1 MISNQTLV
9 AVRNTFKKL
18 MFSLFFLGACS
29 AFAQVGVGTQNPQ
42 TALHVAGVNA
52 AASGTAPGALAA
64 GDGVIV
70 TRVTTDL
77 SGGAVTT
84 GCSAATQGAMVYSTN
99 AAGAGYY
106 TCNGASWEPLSS
118 GGGGGADFTI
128 GSGGILNVD
137 VTATPDFSANTD
149 NNVLNITA
157 SGNGP
162 GSTVI
167 TLPTPASNAGRI
179 IVLINRGAKGVTVG
193 NSPAGNLASSLTGTF
208 FCTGAE
214 WVKSGN

>member
-84 GCSAATQGAMVYSTN
+84 GCSAATQGALVYSTH
-99 AAGAGYY
+99 AAGTGYY

-118 GGGGGADFTI
+118 GGGGGAASIRSTSSATI
-128 GSGGILNVD
+128 TTADLNGYVI
-137 VTATPDFSANTD
+137 VTGNTTFDLSTLDSSANVGDT
-149 NNVLNITA
+149 ITFGSYSPTGFSVSANSRHANSIA
-157 SGNGP
+157 SP
-162 GSTVI
+162 GSLGI
-167 TLPTPASNAGRI
+167 
-179 IVLINRGAKGVTVG
+179 GVKYVFD
-193 NSPAGNLASSLTGTF
+193 GTIWYSIS
-208 FCTGAE
+208 AQ
-214 WVKSGN
+214 

>member
-84 GCSAATQGAMVYSTN
+84 GCSAATQGALVYSTH
-99 AAGAGYY
+99 ATGTGYY

-118 GGGGGADFTI
+118 GGGGTASTYDTISTAGAITITADQSILNYTGTGLATWTLPSTADIGKVYYIVNNSADFSNVHFSNTI
-128 GSGGILNVD
+128 VTTGVNAAAPTAGTTLIHVGSGQYA
-137 VTATPDFSANTD
+137 VT
-149 NNVLNITA
+149 
-157 SGNGP
+157 
-162 GSTVI
+162 
-167 TLPTPASNAGRI
+167 
-179 IVLINRGAKGVTVG
+179 
-193 NSPAGNLASSLTGTF
+193 SSY
-208 FCTGAE
+208 
-214 WVKSGN
+214 

>member
-1 MISNQTLV
+1 
-9 AVRNTFKKL
+9 

-84 GCSAATQGAMVYSTN
+84 GCSAATQGALVYSTH
-99 AAGAGYY
+99 ATGTGYY

-118 GGGGGADFTI
+118 GGGGDLSVTTVSAAYTVLVADEIIEYNGAGAVDFILPTTAPI
-128 GSGGILNVD
+128 GKIFYILSSGTGTVSFAAV
-137 VTATPDFSANTD
+137 VTTSSN
-149 NNVLNITA
+149 
-157 SGNGP
+157 
-162 GSTVI
+162 
-167 TLPTPASNAGRI
+167 TLPSGTGSAYIHLGGGRY
-179 IVLINRGAKGVTVG
+179 
-193 NSPAGNLASSLTGTF
+193 SSLYGGF
-208 FCTGAE
+208 
-214 WVKSGN
+214 